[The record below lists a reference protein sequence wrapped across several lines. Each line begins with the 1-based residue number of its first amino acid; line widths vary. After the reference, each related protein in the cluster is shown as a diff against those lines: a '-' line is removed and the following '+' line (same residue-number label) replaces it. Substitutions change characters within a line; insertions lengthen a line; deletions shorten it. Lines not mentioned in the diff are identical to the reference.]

1 MNSIRSWLDQS
12 VWVSAT
18 ACLAICR
25 GSKNVIEEVPSVLPY
40 ARRLEAIAWA
50 RGERPNVIDE
60 RMLRFLRIAE
70 TLGQAT
76 CVAVSVID
84 EDTERSRAI
93 IGSPPYFIE
102 ASEAPLAAGS
112 VDLIVEADEIAKERW
127 PKHPIVQRVA
137 TGGSL
142 VARRTTVQQRGA
154 KTQFHLYLAARKQRW
169 EQSELTALDDLCHL
183 MGNEAVAIEERID
196 IARERVKAS
205 IEVAKL
211 YDQLEE
217 QHWLYRQIVHQLPHR
232 SLFVFD
238 HELKLRLVDGTVS
251 LPGALGRAADP
262 IGMSLLE
269 SNCGEHATLFVAECR
284 RTLAGE
290 HTEFLVDCC
299 GRSYDIRTTPIN
311 DRSGTVRFGMGLLHD
326 ITEESERFVLER
338 LLSARLSAL
347 VDSLDAAV
355 LVEDERGIIQHCN
368 QQFCDLLQI
377 PDSPASFVGGSS
389 KDLVRRISPLFFIPE
404 ALEEGIEE
412 AINAHQ
418 MRKDELIYLADM
430 RILERCYSPLEV
442 DGQGAGHLWTYRDVT
457 TRESNKDLLQRQA
470 DQLRA
475 LSLVDELTGLYNRRG
490 FLTLATQQ
498 LKLCDRSLRTAM
510 VVFVDL
516 DGMKRIN
523 DELGHEYGDQ
533 ALIETASVL
542 RQCFRYSDVVAR
554 LGGDEFVV
562 LAVEADPPTLDLVS
576 ERLYEKLA
584 EMNQKPGRAFQLQF
598 SVGIAPY
605 DPAKSEMI
613 EEVLARADN
622 LMYESKRQRKCA
634 RS

>member
-1 MNSIRSWLDQS
+1 MVI
-12 VWVSAT
+12 AA
-18 ACLAICR
+18 ACFAIWC
-25 GSKNVIEEVPSVLPY
+25 GAKNVIEEVPSVLPY
-40 ARRLEAIAWA
+40 ARRIEAIAWA

-84 EDTERSRAI
+84 GDTEHSRAVL
-93 IGSPPYFIE
+93 GGTPYFVS
-102 ASEAPLAAGS
+102 AADAPLAQDS
-112 VDLIVEADEIAKERW
+112 PDLIVEREKVAKEKW
-127 PKHPIVQRVA
+127 PNHPIVQKVVD
-137 TGGSL
+137 GGSL
-142 VARRTTVQQRGA
+142 LARRATIQQRGSR
-154 KTQFHLYLAARKQRW
+154 TQFHLYLAARKERW
-169 EQSELTALDDLCHL
+169 EQPELAALDDVCHL
-183 MGNEAVAIEERID
+183 MGNEAIAIEERID
-196 IARERVKAS
+196 IARERVKATM
-205 IEVAKL
+205 EVAKL
-211 YDQLEE
+211 YDELEE

-262 IGMSLLE
+262 IGMNLLE
-269 SNCGEHATLFVAECR
+269 SDCGEQSTRLVEGCR
-284 RTLAGE
+284 RTLDGE
-290 HTEFLVDCC
+290 QTEFLLDCC

-326 ITEESERFVLER
+326 ITEQSERFVLER
-338 LLSARLSAL
+338 LLSARLRAL

-355 LVEDERGIIQHCN
+355 LVEDERGIVQHCN

-377 PDSPASFVGGSS
+377 ADNPASFVGGSS

-404 ALEEGIEE
+404 AFEEGIDE

-430 RILERCYSPLEV
+430 RILERCYSPLDV

-562 LAVEADPPTLDLVS
+562 LAVEADPPTLELVS

-584 EMNQKPGRAFQLQF
+584 EINQKPQRAFQLQF

-605 DPAKSEMI
+605 DPTKSEMI
-613 EEVLARADN
+613 EEVLARADT